1 MVIVFHALYTRR
13 AVVDYYS
20 KPIIIRRI
28 AVHSVQLG
36 VYLPSL

>member
-1 MVIVFHALYTRR
+1 MVIVFRALYTRR